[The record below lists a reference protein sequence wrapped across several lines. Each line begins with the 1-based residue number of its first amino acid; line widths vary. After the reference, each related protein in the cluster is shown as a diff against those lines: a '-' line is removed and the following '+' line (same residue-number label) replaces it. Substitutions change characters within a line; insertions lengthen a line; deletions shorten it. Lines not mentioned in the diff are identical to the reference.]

1 MNETPENWHQIVDQL
16 HDAAKKKGL
25 TQIDLEH
32 RTGLIQTNISRIFQK
47 KYIPKISTLLTL
59 AEAIGVEIK
68 VIEKKKK

>member
-1 MNETPENWHQIVDQL
+1 MNKEPENWHQIVDDLRQ
-16 HDAAKKKGL
+16 AAEEKNL

-32 RTGLIQTNISRIFQK
+32 KTGLLQSNISRIFLK

-68 VIEKKKK
+68 VTEKIF